1 MKLIHNEMP
10 VLGMGTFRLEDDIA
24 YNSVKM
30 ALELGYRHI
39 DTAQI
44 YGNEAQVGQAFVD
57 SQVERHE
64 LFITTKVWNANLN
77 TNSFIKSV
85 RESLEKLKTDYVDL
99 LLIHWPSPEKNEPM
113 KEYLEQLIE
122 AKNQGLAKNIGV
134 SNFTID
140 LLEEALKTIPA
151 SELFTNQVEVHPY
164 LTNEKLRAYCD
175 SKNIHVTGYM
185 PFAVGKVLSD
195 DVIIEIAKSKDVTP
209 AEIVIAWSL
218 SLGLSTIPSST
229 KRSNLLS
236 NLKGENLQL
245 SSEEISKISNLNIND
260 RQANPDFSPKW
271 DI

>member
-10 VLGMGTFRLEDDIA
+10 VLGMGTFRLEDEIA

-44 YGNEAQVGQAFVD
+44 YGNEARVGQAITD
-57 SQVERHE
+57 SGIDRNG
-64 LFITTKVWNANLN
+64 LYITTKVWNANLN

-99 LLIHWPSPEKNEPM
+99 LLIHWPAPENSESM
-113 KEYLEQLIE
+113 NEYLSQLVE
-122 AKNQGLAKNIGV
+122 AKKQGLAKNIGV

-164 LTNEKLRAYCD
+164 LTNEKLRAYCE

-185 PFAVGKVLSD
+185 PFAVGKVLTDST
-195 DVIIEIAKSKDVTP
+195 IIDIAKTKDVTP
-209 AEIVIAWSL
+209 AEVVIAWAL
-218 SLGLSTIPSST
+218 SIGVSTIPSST
-229 KRSNLLS
+229 KRSNLLT
-236 NLKGENLQL
+236 NLKGESLQL
-245 SSEEISKISNLNIND
+245 SSDEISKINSLNIND
-260 RQANPDFSPKW
+260 RQANPDFSPEW